1 MDEHNQEVTKVDV
14 AATQPRNTAAV
25 DNHQSH
31 MDRRT
36 QRLEDLTIEAL
47 QEPNALRATVKAA
60 TAQLLDIGFRLG
72 DEIKGTISTQP
83 AKAKSR
89 QNGVGAINT
98 LMLVHRQ
105 VTRYVQLDQQWAS
118 VKALDKETGM
128 HSAKPDEVA

>member
-1 MDEHNQEVTKVDV
+1 
-14 AATQPRNTAAV
+14 
-25 DNHQSH
+25 

-83 AKAKSR
+83 AK
-89 QNGVGAINT
+89 QNCARTEWERSTPSCWSTWRN
-98 LMLVHRQ
+98 
-105 VTRYVQLDQQWAS
+105 
-118 VKALDKETGM
+118 
-128 HSAKPDEVA
+128 SACTCSSTSNGRL